1 MSVSSDSHSPFPV
14 LPTRSDSARP
24 LSTHSASGQDSSLS
38 FRFCLLDLI
47 LTVRFW
53 PFQILS
59 RGCGFCL
66 RMPESG
72 FSFFPPVSWY
82 LGSPAGLSIPDSCFC
97 PSRGGS
103 PRPAGR
109 LCGTNRAHVYAP
121 YPPRHPLCHRNALR
135 APHSTAVTFERRLIT
150 RASEISWAVAWWS
163 QSSAR
168 PILILGRR
176 PPIPAGAW
184 SRGLNGMPA
193 SDAAWRRPAATPQ
206 AVVGAAQRCSQRH
219 VCSFA
224 VGSAV

>member
-1 MSVSSDSHSPFPV
+1 MSVSSDSHSPFPF
-14 LPTRSDSARP
+14 LPSRSDSARP

-66 RMPESG
+66 RILESG

-109 LCGTNRAHVYAP
+109 LCGTNHAHVYAP

-150 RASEISWAVAWWS
+150 RASESPPMDAG
-163 QSSAR
+163 QR
-168 PILILGRR
+168 RRR
-176 PPIPAGAW
+176 P
-184 SRGLNGMPA
+184 
-193 SDAAWRRPAATPQ
+193 
-206 AVVGAAQRCSQRH
+206 
-219 VCSFA
+219 
-224 VGSAV
+224 

>member
-1 MSVSSDSHSPFPV
+1 MSVASDSHSPFPF
-14 LPTRSDSARP
+14 LPSRSDSARP

-72 FSFFPPVSWY
+72 FSALDRRF

-103 PRPAGR
+103 PAGR
-109 LCGTNRAHVYAP
+109 PSGHAHSTNHAHVYAP
-121 YPPRHPLCHRNALR
+121 YPPHHPLCHRNALR

-150 RASEISWAVAWWS
+150 RASESPPMDAG
-163 QSSAR
+163 QR
-168 PILILGRR
+168 RRR
-176 PPIPAGAW
+176 P
-184 SRGLNGMPA
+184 
-193 SDAAWRRPAATPQ
+193 
-206 AVVGAAQRCSQRH
+206 
-219 VCSFA
+219 
-224 VGSAV
+224 

>member
-1 MSVSSDSHSPFPV
+1 MSVASDSHSPFPF
-14 LPTRSDSARP
+14 LPSRSDSARP

-72 FSFFPPVSWY
+72 FSALDRRF

-109 LCGTNRAHVYAP
+109 LCGTNHAHVYAP

-150 RASEISWAVAWWS
+150 RASESC
-163 QSSAR
+163 
-168 PILILGRR
+168 
-176 PPIPAGAW
+176 
-184 SRGLNGMPA
+184 
-193 SDAAWRRPAATPQ
+193 RPAESAHGRGSTGD
-206 AVVGAAQRCSQRH
+206 GARDR
-219 VCSFA
+219 
-224 VGSAV
+224 GTGDGE

>member
-1 MSVSSDSHSPFPV
+1 MSVASDSHSPFPV

-59 RGCGFCL
+59 RL
-66 RMPESG
+66 RFLPPDAGKIPPISWQPG
-72 FSFFPPVSWY
+72 RLSF
-82 LGSPAGLSIPDSCFC
+82 PDSCFC

-103 PRPAGR
+103 PAGR
-109 LCGTNRAHVYAP
+109 PSGHAHSTNHAHVYAP

-168 PILILGRR
+168 PI
-176 PPIPAGAW
+176 
-184 SRGLNGMPA
+184 
-193 SDAAWRRPAATPQ
+193 
-206 AVVGAAQRCSQRH
+206 
-219 VCSFA
+219 
-224 VGSAV
+224 